1 MIRINL
7 LGVPKQKKGKR
18 QSISVPTMA
27 GDGPS
32 PLVALLVVALIAGG
46 LNYYYYQ
53 RINKQHEKI
62 QADLATADRET
73 ARLSNVKAAY
83 LEKQKQ
89 ADMYK
94 RRFDVIDQLKAQQSG
109 PVKLLAMV
117 GDTVNKTDAVWL
129 NTMTDDGASISING
143 VALSHVAVAN
153 LMTNLRKS
161 GYFKNIELK
170 ETQQDDQVKDMQAFN
185 FTLVCEKTKA

>member
-27 GDGPS
+27 GDCPS

-73 ARLSNVKAAY
+73 ARLSTVKAAY

-94 RRFDVIDQLKAQQSG
+94 RRFDVIDQLKAQQKG
-109 PVKLLAMV
+109 PVDLLAAI
-117 GDTVNKTDAVWL
+117 GNTVNKTDAVWL
-129 NTMTDDGASISING
+129 NTMTDDGASISLNG

-153 LMTNLRKS
+153 LMTNLKKS

-170 ETQQDDQVKDMQAFN
+170 ETQQDDGVKDMQAFN